1 MTSCRGFLTPLL
13 AGLRLVCAWHRFG
26 EYPMIFAVGIA
37 GANIQ
42 HAYVREDRKAQ
53 TFWVGFSEGSIA
65 REKSYWCLKKS
76 DAAFIT
82 TSHAR

>member
-37 GANIQ
+37 GAKVQ
-42 HAYVREDRKAQ
+42 YAYVREDR
-53 TFWVGFSEGSIA
+53 
-65 REKSYWCLKKS
+65 
-76 DAAFIT
+76 
-82 TSHAR
+82 